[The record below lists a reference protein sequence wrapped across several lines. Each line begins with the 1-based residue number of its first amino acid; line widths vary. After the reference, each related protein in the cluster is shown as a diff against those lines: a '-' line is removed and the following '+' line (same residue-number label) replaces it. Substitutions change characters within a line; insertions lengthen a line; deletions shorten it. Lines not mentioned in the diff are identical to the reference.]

1 MDPTNKLHTSDEPQ
15 GCPPVDEPKYR
26 QQHHTVLVADDEVHV
41 RDPIAALLERSG
53 FKILTATNCQEAVQV
68 FRDNADTI
76 VVVILDYSMPGGRS
90 NDVFKELQ
98 DIRPNIPV
106 IMMSGY
112 TEEDV
117 TGSFKGQGI
126 VGFLQKPFRRA
137 ELLGKIDEAIDPTA
151 A

>member
-1 MDPTNKLHTSDEPQ
+1 MVERVE
-15 GCPPVDEPKYR
+15 VDA